1 MRHGEAEQNV
11 KGILNSKLE
20 TNHYHFT
27 EKGKKQVLATAKKMA
42 KEKIDLIFSSDL
54 LRAKET
60 SEMIAD
66 SLEIG
71 RDKIIFDRRVREINF
86 GIFDGKKSEEYRA
99 HFTSY
104 KERFEKNP
112 PDGENFSQL
121 KNRVSEFL
129 YDTDKK
135 YSNKNI
141 LIVSHEAPIWC
152 MVAGAIGADINKALE
167 ITKNKEEQFIKT
179 GEFQKLDFSPLPHNS
194 NYEIDLH
201 RPYIDEIEFNCE
213 CGGKMRRV
221 PDVLDTWFDSCSM
234 PYAQVHYPFENK
246 EKFEANFPA
255 QFIAEGVDQT
265 RSWFY
270 YLHTIATAI
279 KDSRAFN
286 NVIVNGIVLAEDG
299 KKMAKRLKNYPDP
312 MEVINKYGAD
322 ALRYY
327 LLSSSVVK
335 AENLNFSEKGVDE
348 AHKKVVMRLKNVLAF
363 YKMYSDENPKSKIL
377 NPKSIN
383 ILDKWILTRLN
394 QLVGEIT
401 EAMDNYKLNEA
412 VRPIGDFVED
422 LSNWYVRR
430 SRSRFSERGLTQT
443 ERRITQKDIE
453 NDKQDAV
460 ATLYYILIE
469 LSKLI
474 APFMPFMAEEVYQ
487 SIKYQAV
494 SSKESVHLEEWPK
507 ISSQYQV
514 ESIKELLKNMEEV
527 KKICSLGLEA
537 RQKDGIK
544 VRQPLQ
550 KLKVKSLKL
559 KVDKELLEVLA
570 DEINVKEIIFD
581 KNIASDVELDI
592 KITPEL
598 KNEGIVRE
606 LVRSIQDLRKKRAS
620 IRRIK

>member
-1 MRHGEAEQNV
+1 M
-11 KGILNSKLE
+11 
-20 TNHYHFT
+20 
-27 EKGKKQVLATAKKMA
+27 
-42 KEKIDLIFSSDL
+42 
-54 LRAKET
+54 
-60 SEMIAD
+60 
-66 SLEIG
+66 
-71 RDKIIFDRRVREINF
+71 
-86 GIFDGKKSEEYRA
+86 
-99 HFTSY
+99 
-104 KERFEKNP
+104 
-112 PDGENFSQL
+112 
-121 KNRVSEFL
+121 
-129 YDTDKK
+129 
-135 YSNKNI
+135 
-141 LIVSHEAPIWC
+141 
-152 MVAGAIGADINKALE
+152 
-167 ITKNKEEQFIKT
+167 
-179 GEFQKLDFSPLPHNS
+179 
-194 NYEIDLH
+194 
-201 RPYIDEIEFNCE
+201 
-213 CGGKMRRV
+213 
-221 PDVLDTWFDSCSM
+221 
-234 PYAQVHYPFENK
+234 
-246 EKFEANFPA
+246 
-255 QFIAEGVDQT
+255 
-265 RSWFY
+265 
-270 YLHTIATAI
+270 
-279 KDSRAFN
+279 
-286 NVIVNGIVLAEDG
+286 
-299 KKMAKRLKNYPDP
+299 
-312 MEVINKYGAD
+312 
-322 ALRYY
+322 
-327 LLSSSVVK
+327 
-335 AENLNFSEKGVDE
+335 
-348 AHKKVVMRLKNVLAF
+348 VMRLKNVLAF